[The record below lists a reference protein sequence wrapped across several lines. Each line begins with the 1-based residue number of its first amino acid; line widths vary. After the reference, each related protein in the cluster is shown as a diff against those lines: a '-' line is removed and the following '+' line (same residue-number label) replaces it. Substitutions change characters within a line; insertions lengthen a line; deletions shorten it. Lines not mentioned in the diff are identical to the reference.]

1 MRRDRWETERYSQE
15 PAHVAMRRHGFRIV
29 DTAGGCAAY
38 VKRHGSVDVVVTIA
52 GDCLLPT
59 KLDEAVTAGV
69 YSRKFPQDGDD
80 HENPEPDMQ
89 QYTVDFQSLRE
100 YLRGPTVPRER
111 AFSSFGALAGMI
123 R

>member
-1 MRRDRWETERYSQE
+1 
-15 PAHVAMRRHGFRIV
+15 MRRHGFRIV

-100 YLRGPTVPRER
+100 YLRGPTVPREHLDR
-111 AFSSFGALAGMI
+111 GGDLFFAVGRRFGALAGMI